1 MNRLL
6 SRFSSQAHVL
16 SGGILLLVSPF
27 ALASKYVPPPAGPY
41 QPEVVVSE
49 HVDTNDGES
58 DRVYKFPSEDL
69 MRSEAPVFNSST
81 SNSLPLDN
89 SQPQST
95 TNQARQQRPA
105 GKPDP
110 ESLPAGQS
118 STAGGANYP
127 SNPWATGNNWNGQA
141 TSSGS
146 AYPPVNQG
154 WGAQYGS
161 PQYGNQQYGGQ
172 QYGGQQ
178 SYPYGYNYQN
188 YLNSGPFNNMATPWK
203 MMPMQPF
210 FPGN

>member
-1 MNRLL
+1 MMNRLL
-6 SRFSSQAHVL
+6 SRLSSQAHVI
-16 SGGILLLVSPF
+16 SGGILLLASPF
-27 ALASKYVPPPAGPY
+27 VPAAKYVPPPAGPY
-41 QPEVVVSE
+41 QPEEEVVVSE
-49 HVDTNDGES
+49 HVDANDGKS

-69 MRSEAPVFNSST
+69 IRGEAPVFNSRT
-81 SNSLPLDN
+81 SSSLPLN
-89 SQPQST
+89 KSQPQST
-95 TNQARQQRPA
+95 TNQPRQQRPA
-105 GKPDP
+105 SKPDP
-110 ESLPAGQS
+110 ASRPAGQS

-127 SNPWATGNNWNGQA
+127 ANPWAAGNNWNRQA
-141 TSSGS
+141 APAGP

-172 QYGGQQ
+172 Q

-188 YLNSGPFNNMATPWK
+188 YSNSGPFNNMTAPWN